1 MVTSEPEYLF
11 TKRESGD
18 MSLILASDGLWDVLS
33 SERSCE
39 VVYKCQQEDFGSVAH
54 RALRGG
60 VLYSARTAMAVAAA
74 LLVRLAI
81 GSRSSDNISVI
92 VVDLRN

>member
-39 VVYKCQQEDFGSVAH
+39 VVYKCQQEDLGLVAH

-60 VLYSARTAMAVAAA
+60 ALYSARTAMVVAAA